1 MPAWHNLPS
10 FLKKGDACPIERM
23 ACDGGELKIEARIS
37 ARRLA
42 VVGPEQTTAAVT
54 CPYQGDP
61 ERARRGAEVQAGA
74 RWRSTSSQRD
84 TTLSGSPRKKRRRYS
99 SRSLAK
105 ENRES
110 LDKPRAPREIGRPA
124 SLPAQCTTLPF

>member
-1 MPAWHNLPS
+1 MPACHNLPS

-23 ACDGGELKIEARIS
+23 ACDSGELKIEARIS

-42 VVGPEQTTAAVT
+42 VVGPEQRTAAVT

-61 ERARRGAEVQAGA
+61 ERARRGGRAEGQAGA

-110 LDKPRAPREIGRPA
+110 LDKPRAPR
-124 SLPAQCTTLPF
+124 